1 MCKILE
7 DMCME
12 ARREGWIEGWRE
24 GWLEGW
30 REGQAEKRQEFILR
44 MLNAGRYTLN
54 EIAELFELPL
64 EQIKQFKAGQ
74 GL

>member
-1 MCKILE
+1 MGVTEMCKILE
-7 DMCME
+7 DMCLEAKQEGRME
-12 ARREGWIEGWRE
+12 GIV
-24 GWLEGW
+24 
-30 REGQAEKRQEFILR
+30 EGQQKFIRR